1 MAQDKRQTQQG
12 TGKMQ
17 SIIKTSEK
25 YKQTALSQ
33 GRDEL
38 LDHWKQVSP
47 AQLMWLTQALLL
59 NLSSCHCHRDLVP
72 ILKIISARLSFWAPF
87 TTLLSWPYGSQR
99 CFSLLSKVLNIS
111 APGALAA
118 SSNFWIAFGGRV
130 PTVQTTI
137 ICDGF
142 ASCTENKT
150 CSPIFCCSPKLM
162 PW

>member
-17 SIIKTSEK
+17 SVIKTSEE

-59 NLSSCHCHRDLVP
+59 NLGSCHCHRDLVP
-72 ILKIISARLSFWAPF
+72 ILKIISARVSF
-87 TTLLSWPYGSQR
+87 
-99 CFSLLSKVLNIS
+99 
-111 APGALAA
+111 
-118 SSNFWIAFGGRV
+118 
-130 PTVQTTI
+130 
-137 ICDGF
+137 
-142 ASCTENKT
+142 
-150 CSPIFCCSPKLM
+150 
-162 PW
+162 